1 MRSKLIP
8 IQVTEQAKVGLWTFD
23 RKIKLQGRDYRVS
36 ELCELLS
43 AETDSNPRIVA
54 DPAIENER
62 LELAEQETPIWDLM
76 EAIYL
81 DRGWKLHEH
90 GEKTLILRAGL

>member
-1 MRSKLIP
+1 MRFCLTAWIFGVP
-8 IQVTEQAKVGLWTFD
+8 GKVRSRMPYTMGPSV
-23 RKIKLQGRDYRVS
+23 RDRVS
-36 ELCELLS
+36 ELCELLG

-90 GEKTLILRAGL
+90 GEKTLILRAEL